1 MNEQQLKST
10 AKEVVNILTETDP
23 ARLKQISLELTKRRP
38 MEVVS
43 DVLTR
48 GGRGLISPYTTGG
61 VAGRFGA
68 TTQERYFPNILNTP
82 NK

>member
-1 MNEQQLKST
+1 
-10 AKEVVNILTETDP
+10 
-23 ARLKQISLELTKRRP
+23 

-61 VAGRFGA
+61 VAGKFGS
-68 TTQERYFPNILNTP
+68 TTQQRYFPSILGTP
-82 NK
+82 Q